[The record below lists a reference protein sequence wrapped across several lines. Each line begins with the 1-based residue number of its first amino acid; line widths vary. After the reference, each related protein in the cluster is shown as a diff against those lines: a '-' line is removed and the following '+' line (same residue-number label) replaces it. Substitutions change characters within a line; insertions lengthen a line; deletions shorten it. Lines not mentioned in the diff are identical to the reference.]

1 MPGFGAY
8 VKLHKPYFIGR
19 EAHLAREKTR
29 NMQVVRFRMNER
41 GVRMPKTGDP
51 VITRKGQAIGWVTSA
66 AVDVDGVILGLAYVQ
81 SRYNRPGE
89 EIGIYS
95 LPAKPLPE
103 KANKAE
109 LALGDK
115 VQLPDA
121 ATILPRFPDA
131 AERAHW
137 RVAQPDKG

>member
-1 MPGFGAY
+1 MD
-8 VKLHKPYFIGR
+8 GR
-19 EAHLAREKTR
+19 
-29 NMQVVRFRMNER
+29 
-41 GVRMPKTGDP
+41 
-51 VITRKGQAIGWVTSA
+51 
-66 AVDVDGVILGLAYVQ
+66 ILGLAYVQ
-81 SRYNRPGE
+81 SRTHRPGD
-89 EIGIYS
+89 EIGIFS

-109 LALGDK
+109 LAPGDK

-137 RVAQPDKG
+137 RVAEPSKG